1 MNGELF
7 PDLATRNVLTFN
19 GTHTKYGDV
28 VNALAALE
36 PGKLTALTIQFT
48 GAAHRSLV
56 ADMVA
61 MKAWPEDMARTSICG
76 FPFVVGR

>member
-7 PDLATRNVLTFN
+7 PDLETRNVLRFN
-19 GTHTKYGDV
+19 GTHTVYNDV
-28 VNALAALE
+28 VTALAALE
-36 PGKLTALTIQFT
+36 PGKLSALTIQFT

-61 MKAWPEDMARTSICG
+61 MQAWPADAARTSICG